1 MSVWGK
7 EKKIMW
13 GGGRKGKKIRFK
25 SFIKYYLMT
34 QAKSCTP
41 ERRLLPWRSP
51 EQARGHHTEEEAAS
65 LETEALL
72 V

>member
-1 MSVWGK
+1 
-7 EKKIMW
+7 
-13 GGGRKGKKIRFK
+13 
-25 SFIKYYLMT
+25 MT

-41 ERRLLPWRSP
+41 ERRLLPWRS
-51 EQARGHHTEEEAAS
+51 QGRARGHHTEEEAAS

>member
-1 MSVWGK
+1 MYTGK
-7 EKKIMW
+7 EAL
-13 GGGRKGKKIRFK
+13 
-25 SFIKYYLMT
+25 SLV
-34 QAKSCTP
+34 
-41 ERRLLPWRSP
+41 SP